1 MPAAPEGSAAAITFS
16 FDNIWPAF
24 RAVFVGKAKG
34 TMKSAF
40 DSLNKQNLE
49 EFLEDLITNS
59 DRPDQVDLLVEIL
72 REIQQAGTE
81 LPEEAPARDVRVR
94 SDRYDIFK
102 KYPDRVVRI
111 GFVKGAENAKRVLPG
126 LNSTGESVYF
136 LRDSTLG

>member
-1 MPAAPEGSAAAITFS
+1 
-16 FDNIWPAF
+16 
-24 RAVFVGKAKG
+24 
-34 TMKSAF
+34 MKSAF